1 MRSVECPRPTRK
13 RAASSEEKFVSQT
26 EQMAMAVNISDPPT
40 TSGFLPYLQ
49 DIKKKKKRGF
59 KADEKKRNCATPKET
74 LDFRQWLVIGGSLIC
89 RAW

>member
-49 DIKKKKKRGF
+49 DIKKRRKKEVLKLMRI
-59 KADEKKRNCATPKET
+59 KKLCNTQRNA
-74 LDFRQWLVIGGSLIC
+74 
-89 RAW
+89 